1 MPDPSNLHPEGP
13 RAAESREQRDDRAV
27 QELADH
33 LEELYQ
39 EAIDRGASEEEAREY
54 VEQRLGETA
63 EAAAAVLSRVRERLV
78 GRMGR
83 WAEDR
88 EETLRDRGGI
98 GTALANRV
106 RDLRLATRSLVR
118 CPAFTGVVVLVLA
131 LGIGAST
138 AIFTLVDAIVLSP
151 LPFDEADRLVAVSHA
166 ARGRG
171 LQNVGQCAAWHLT
184 YEDENEVFEDIGM
197 WGRGSA
203 AVTGGGEP
211 EAVSVMAAT
220 SGVFR
225 ALRLNPV
232 LGRALTP
239 EDEDPEAPNELLLG
253 HGYWKS
259 RYGGSPDVLHTI
271 LELNGEPWE
280 IVGVLPSHLRGLDID
295 PQIIAPMR
303 FDREELF
310 VGNIGYDAV
319 ARLRPGV
326 SPERALADMSRM
338 LPMAW
343 EKFPGGPVASSN
355 APSDYAPVL
364 RTLKED
370 VVGSAANLLWVLLG
384 GVGVVLLIACA
395 NVANLFLVR
404 SEAKETEMAV
414 RTVIGANGGRIAWE
428 HVKESL
434 LLGMLGGFAGLILAF
449 VCLRV
454 VIAADLAHLPRL
466 TEVSLSPRVLLF
478 AAAVSLGAGLISGFV
493 PGLRRGATG
502 LIDTLKQ
509 GGQGGM
515 RSRDRR
521 RVQNTLAVVQMALTL
536 VLLVAS
542 GLMLR
547 SFCALYAV
555 DPGFGDPHDVLSFR
569 ASVPY
574 NLIEDGGEAALV
586 HEAIARRLAAIPGVE
601 SVGLA
606 SGIPMG
612 GGSNVNPFYVDGVS
626 PPGDGPPPMR
636 RHKWI
641 GEGYFETMQI
651 PVLAGRA
658 FTWDEVHDR
667 FPGAIVSEGLA
678 RAYWGSPE
686 AALGQRVSAR
696 PDPVRWHEVV
706 GVVPD
711 VREDGLDQDPTPM
724 VYWPQVTLAFWE
736 ESTEEDVQTWWTMGF
751 VIRSSRVGNPDF
763 FATVQDAVWGVNAN
777 LPLRS
782 VGTVDDLMDDSVAR
796 TSSTLILLS
805 VAGLVALILGVVG
818 VYGVIAYAVARR
830 SREIGTRIA
839 LGARRE
845 TVMRMVLRQGFVLAA
860 VGVGFGIALAL
871 GLTRLMSGLL
881 YGVSPL
887 DPVTFVAVAA
897 GLLCVALVASY
908 LPARRAAGV
917 EPMEA
922 LRVE

>member
-1 MPDPSNLHPEGP
+1 MPDLTNRRPTEP
-13 RAAESREQRDDRAV
+13 RVTDAPGKRDDRAV

-39 EAIDRGASEEEAREY
+39 EALDRGASEEEAREY

-63 EAAAAVLSRVRERLV
+63 EAAAAVLSRVRENLG
-78 GRMGR
+78 GRMDH

-106 RDLRLATRSLVR
+106 RDLRLATRSLFR

-151 LPFDEADRLVAVSHA
+151 LPFEESDRLMAVSHTA
-166 ARGRG
+166 LGRG

-184 YEDENEVFEDIGM
+184 YEEENEVFENIGM
-197 WGRGSA
+197 WGRGSV

-211 EAVSVMAAT
+211 ESVSVMVAS

-225 ALRLNPV
+225 ALRMSPV
-232 LGRALTP
+232 VGRALTP
-239 EDEDPEAPNELLLG
+239 EDEIPEAPYELLLG
-253 HGYWKS
+253 YGYWQS
-259 RYGGSPDVLHTI
+259 RYGGSPDVLHTT
-271 LELNGEPWE
+271 LEVDGRAWE
-280 IVGVLPSHLRGLDID
+280 IVGVLPPTLRGLDID
-295 PQIIAPMR
+295 PQIVAPMR

-326 SPERALADMSRM
+326 TRERALADMSRM

-364 RTLKED
+364 ETLKED
-370 VVGSAANLLWVLLG
+370 VVGSAANLLWILLG

-404 SEAKETEMAV
+404 AEAKETEMAV
-414 RTVIGANGGRIAWE
+414 RTVIGANGGRVTWE
-428 HVKESL
+428 YLKESL
-434 LLGMLGGFAGLILAF
+434 VLGILGGLAGLVLAF
-449 VCLRV
+449 VCLRIL
-454 VIAADLAHLPRL
+454 IAADVAHLPRL

-478 AAAVSLGAGLISGFV
+478 AAAVSLAAGLISGLV
-493 PGLRRGATG
+493 PALRRGATG
-502 LIDTLKQ
+502 LVDTLKQ

-515 RSRDRR
+515 RSRGRR
-521 RVQNTLAVVQMALTL
+521 RVQNTLAVVQVALTL
-536 VLLVAS
+536 VLLVAA

-547 SFCALYAV
+547 SFWALYAV
-555 DPGFGDPHDVLSFR
+555 DPGFGNSDNVLSFR
-569 ASVPY
+569 TSVPY
-574 NLIEDGGEAALV
+574 NVIEEAEEAALV
-586 HEAIARRLAAIPGVE
+586 HEAVARRLAAIPGVE
-601 SVGLA
+601 SVGLV

-612 GGSNVNPFYVDGVS
+612 GGGNVNPFYVDGVS
-626 PPGDGPPPMR
+626 PLGEGTPPMR

-651 PVLAGRA
+651 PLLAGRT
-658 FTWDEVHDR
+658 FTWEDVHDR
-667 FPGAIVSEGLA
+667 LPAAIVSEGLA
-678 RAYWGSPE
+678 RSYWDSPE

-711 VREDGLDQDPTPM
+711 IREDGLNQDPTPM

-736 ESTEEDVQTWWTMGF
+736 GSTEEDVQTWWTMGY
-751 VIRSSRVGNPDF
+751 VIRSPRVGNPDF
-763 FATVQDAVWGVNAN
+763 FAAVQDAVWEVNPN

-782 VGTVDDLMDDSVAR
+782 AGTVDDLMADSVAR

-805 VAGLVALILGVVG
+805 VAGLVALVLGVVG

-839 LGARRE
+839 LGAPRE
-845 TVMRMVLRQGFVLAA
+845 TVMRMVLGQGFVLAA
-860 VGVGFGIALAL
+860 FGVGLGIALAL

-887 DPVTFVAVAA
+887 DPATFIAVAA
-897 GLLCVALVASY
+897 GILGVALLASY

>member
-1 MPDPSNLHPEGP
+1 MPDSTNRRPE
-13 RAAESREQRDDRAV
+13 ESRVANPRRNHDDRAV

-39 EAIDRGASEEEAREY
+39 EALDRGASEEEAREY

-63 EAAAAVLSRVRERLV
+63 EAAAAVLSRVREKLG
-78 GRMGR
+78 GRMDR

-106 RDLRLATRSLVR
+106 RDLRLATRSLFR

-151 LPFDEADRLVAVSHA
+151 LPFEDSDRLVAVSHTA
-166 ARGRG
+166 LGRG

-184 YEDENEVFEDIGM
+184 YEEENEVFEDIGM
-197 WGRGSA
+197 WGQGSA

-211 EAVSVMAAT
+211 ESLSVMAAT

-225 ALRLNPV
+225 ALRLSPV

-253 HGYWKS
+253 YGYWRS
-259 RYGGSPDVLHTI
+259 RYGGSHDVLHRT
-271 LELNGEPWE
+271 LEVNGEAWE
-280 IVGVLPSHLRGLDID
+280 IVGVLPPTVRGLDID

-310 VGNIGYDAV
+310 VGNIGYDAM

-326 SPERALADMSRM
+326 TREQALAEMNRL

-343 EKFPGGPVASSN
+343 EKFPGGPVASSS
-355 APSDYAPVL
+355 APSDFAPVL
-364 RTLKED
+364 QTLKED
-370 VVGSAANLLWVLLG
+370 VVGTAANLLWVLLG

-414 RTVIGANGGRIAWE
+414 RTVIGANGGRITWE
-428 HVKESL
+428 YLKESL
-434 LLGMLGGFAGLILAF
+434 LLGALGGLAGLVLAF
-449 VCLRV
+449 VCLRIL
-454 VIAADLAHLPRL
+454 IATDLAPLPRL
-466 TEVSLSPRVLLF
+466 TEVSLSPGVLLF
-478 AAAVSLGAGLISGFV
+478 TAAVSLGAGLISGIV
-493 PGLRRGATG
+493 PSLRRGATG
-502 LIDTLKQ
+502 LVDTLKQ

-515 RSRDRR
+515 RSRGRR
-521 RVQNTLAVVQMALTL
+521 RVQNALAVVQMALTL

-547 SFCALYAV
+547 SFWALYAV

-569 ASVPY
+569 TSVSY
-574 NLIEDGGEAALV
+574 NSIEDGGEAALV

-612 GGSNVNPFYVDGVS
+612 GGGNVNPFYVDGVS
-626 PPGDGPPPMR
+626 PPGEGPPPMR

-651 PVLAGRA
+651 PLLAGRT
-658 FTWDEVHDR
+658 FTWEDVHDR
-667 FPGAIVSEGLA
+667 LPGAIVSEGLA
-678 RAYWGSPE
+678 RSYWGSPE
-686 AALGQRVSAR
+686 AALRQRVSAR

-711 VREDGLDQDPTPM
+711 VREDGLNQDPTPM

-736 ESTEEDVQTWWTMGF
+736 GATEEDVQTWWTMGY

-763 FATVQDAVWGVNAN
+763 FAAVQDAVWGVDPN

-782 VGTVDDLMDDSVAR
+782 VATLEDLMADSVAR

-839 LGARRE
+839 LGAQRE
-845 TVMRMVLRQGFVLAA
+845 TVMRMVLRQGIVLAA
-860 VGVGFGIALAL
+860 VGVGFGVTLAL
-871 GLTRLMSGLL
+871 GLTHLMSNLL

-887 DPVTFVAVAA
+887 DPVTFVAVSA
-897 GLLCVALVASY
+897 GLLGVALLASY